1 MNTKILSS
9 RADLEIAE
17 GSLRSVLI
25 DEFREE
31 AKADAQSLDRMLTH
45 LVNMQG
51 AIADA
56 PEIHTNVAKRL
67 SDFATTTLRMASRN
81 PEAAAKLT
89 RLSVALRSASER
101 LITVTS
107 SVSSRSWSSNVRP
120 FRSGTPMVLK

>member
-51 AIADA
+51 AICDA

-67 SDFATTTLRMASRN
+67 GDFATTTLRMASRN

-89 RLSVALRSASER
+89 RLSAALRSASER
-101 LITVTS
+101 LAEKRTATGTDNGTETGTS
-107 SVSSRSWSSNVRP
+107 SVS
-120 FRSGTPMVLK
+120 

>member
-51 AIADA
+51 AIGDA

-101 LITVTS
+101 LIEKRTDQETS
-107 SVSSRSWSSNVRP
+107 SVSQ
-120 FRSGTPMVLK
+120 